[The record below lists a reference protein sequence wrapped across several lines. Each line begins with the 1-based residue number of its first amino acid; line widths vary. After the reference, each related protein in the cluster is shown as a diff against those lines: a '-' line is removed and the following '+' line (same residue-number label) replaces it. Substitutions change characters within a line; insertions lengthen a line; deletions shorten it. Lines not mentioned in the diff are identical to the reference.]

1 MSPLLIAFIAAA
13 LAFGFLNGVNDSA
26 NIVATMISSRAMS
39 PRRAMLLSAVAHLV
53 APFLFGV
60 AVATT
65 IGHDVVQSHASTL
78 AVVMAALLAAI
89 AWNLTT
95 WLLGIPSSSSHALV
109 GGLIGA
115 AVWSQGIGAV
125 QLAGLSRIVVV
136 LLLSPVAGLVSGYV
150 LMKSVL
156 LLVRGASPRINW
168 FFKRVQTLTA
178 LTLALSHG
186 TNDAQMT
193 MGVITMGLV
202 AAGVLTRFRVSLWV
216 IGASAGAIALGTA
229 VGSWR
234 IIRTLGGRFYK
245 IRPVHAFAS
254 QTASAAVILGAA
266 LLGGPVSATQV
277 ISSTIL
283 GAGSAERLSKVRW
296 GVAGNILTAW
306 LLTIPAS
313 AVLAALAYSG
323 VRYLTV

>member
-1 MSPLLIAFIAAA
+1 
-13 LAFGFLNGVNDSA
+13 
-26 NIVATMISSRAMS
+26 
-39 PRRAMLLSAVAHLV
+39 MLLSAIAHLV

-65 IGHDVVQSHASTL
+65 IGHDVVRSHASTL

-89 AWNLTT
+89 AWNLAT

-115 AVWSQGIGAV
+115 AVWGQGIEAV
-125 QLAGLSRIVVV
+125 QLAGLFKIVVV
-136 LLLSPVAGLVSGYV
+136 LLLSPVVGLVSGYV

-156 LLVRGASPRINW
+156 FLVRGASPRINW
-168 FFKRVQTLTA
+168 FFKRAQTATA

-193 MGVITMGLV
+193 MGIITMGLV
-202 AAGVLTRFRVSLWV
+202 AAGVFTQFRVSLWV
-216 IGASAGAIALGTA
+216 TGASAAAIALGTA

-234 IIRTLGGRFYK
+234 VIRTLGGRFYK

-313 AVLAALAYSG
+313 AVLAALAYGG
-323 VRYLTV
+323 VRHLTV